1 MSLHSVPGWHS
12 CDVQRLHRAIGDFT
26 VNEAEIDQLEIVWDR
41 LQTNKRRL
49 QDIIATESFQLALKW
64 KPGQSDG
71 DVTCL
76 EIAEKEYQTPAVD
89 DWGPFMSVKRLKAPS
104 PSSTSAED

>member
-1 MSLHSVPGWHS
+1 MALHSVPGWHS

-26 VNEAEIDQLEIVWDR
+26 VNEAEIDQLEIAWDQ

-49 QDIIATESFQLALKW
+49 QDIISTESHQLVSKW
-64 KPGQSDG
+64 KPGQSAG
-71 DVTCL
+71 EFTCL

-89 DWGPFMSVKRLKAPS
+89 DWGPFMSAKRIKAPL
-104 PSSTSAED
+104 PPSTSAED